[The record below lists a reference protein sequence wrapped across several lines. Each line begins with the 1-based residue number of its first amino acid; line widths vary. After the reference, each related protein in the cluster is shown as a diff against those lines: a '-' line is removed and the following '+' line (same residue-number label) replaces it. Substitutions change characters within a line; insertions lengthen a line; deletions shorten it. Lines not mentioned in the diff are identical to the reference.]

1 MKKVLL
7 ILLPLTLMACAPK
20 PHHRVSSS
28 AQMPSLQTPS
38 SALQSASTVQLGV
51 INFEKVDPD
60 IYTTPKTSPEVI
72 QNGRYTLVSSSPLG
86 GQKYLL
92 QQFVNLKLPL
102 KRYFTVQ
109 QGLEQV
115 LKGTGYS
122 LCSGF
127 SANKMQFLFNRPL
140 PVVHYH
146 FSTMPLKDALQMLV
160 GSAYRLVANESR
172 REVCFMPRD
181 ERTVTTPLMT
191 IKGVK

>member
-7 ILLPLTLMACAPK
+7 ILLPLTLVACAPK
-20 PHHRVSSS
+20 PHHRVSS
-28 AQMPSLQTPS
+28 PLQTSPLPATS
-38 SALQSASTVQLGV
+38 LPSASMVQLGI

-72 QNGRYTLVSSSPLG
+72 QNGRYTLVSSSPIG

-146 FSTMPLKDALQMLV
+146 FNTMPLKDALQMLV

-181 ERTVTTPLMT
+181 ELTVTTPLMA